1 MLAGEIH
8 LAKLTYSTYYLLVR
22 SASETEATM
31 CATEMQSYQPLA
43 EGKVIDTFLLT
54 AIKVFYAQNIISV
67 DIELFKLQGINSPAA
82 SDLSLTKRL
91 AITFNGASKWRDQF
105 ARSFNTINLRNLF
118 TRCAATFPALEGIVV
133 HTDGATLPC
142 TSLIDIFQDCHNSQN
157 IFTTIDFCN
166 VGQFVATTHSGLTLT
181 VKFKELADLW
191 QEICDLSSSTE
202 MRVSPNFVPTDNFL
216 ANLPHQRNL
225 APQVNQAREA
235 FLIKTVYD
243 EVRDDD
249 ASEQMDTFRKA
260 MVQHS
265 PSRAMPY
272 LNDNV
277 FWTNLASPYVWYAPN

>member
-1 MLAGEIH
+1 MEHIPSGAWAEKVMLAGEIH

-54 AIKVFYAQNIISV
+54 AIKVFYTQNIISV

-181 VKFKELADLW
+181 VKFKELADLYDPDI
-191 QEICDLSSSTE
+191 QPSEFDLE
-202 MRVSPNFVPTDNFL
+202 GKDQIELVADFQDD
-216 ANLPHQRNL
+216 
-225 APQVNQAREA
+225 AREVYEDKEKELGSELMREIER
-235 FLIKTVYD
+235 FLILQV
-243 EVRDDD
+243 V
-249 ASEQMDTFRKA
+249 DTRWRE
-260 MVQHS
+260 H
-265 PSRAMPY
+265 
-272 LNDNV
+272 LD
-277 FWTNLASPYVWYAPN
+277 